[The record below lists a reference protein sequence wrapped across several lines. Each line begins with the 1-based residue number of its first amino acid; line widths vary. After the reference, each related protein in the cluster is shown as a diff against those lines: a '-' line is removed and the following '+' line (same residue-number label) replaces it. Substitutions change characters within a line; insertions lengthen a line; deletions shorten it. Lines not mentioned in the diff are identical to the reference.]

1 MSRKVLLGTICS
13 LFVMGLKAQT
23 VNLVQL
29 FNAGLS
35 SPIAAHFSPGN
46 DSLMFIVQQGGLI
59 KIGNVN
65 TGVVSGTNFLN
76 ITNKITSSGNEQ
88 GLLGLAFHPDYQQ
101 NGYFFVNY
109 TKTSGG
115 ATVVAR
121 YKRSTANP
129 LVADPNSE
137 KIVLQ
142 VNQPYSNH
150 NGGQL
155 QFGKDGYLYIGM
167 GDGGSANDPQNYSQ
181 NGLSRLGKMLR
192 VDIDVDSG
200 YVVPPT
206 NPFIGDATK
215 LPEIWAIGVRNPWR
229 FSFDQVTGNMWMGD
243 VGQNNWEEINF
254 EPQGQGGNN
263 YGWKC
268 YEGNAPHITAG
279 CASSSAYDFPVYV
292 YSHAG
297 GNCSVTGGFVY
308 RGGSFADFY
317 GKYVFTDFCSGK
329 FWFTAPDG
337 SGGWTTNQVTT
348 SPSLTNQITSFVQN
362 NSGEM
367 YVVSRSGNR
376 IYRMTGTLCA
386 AADIYTESGALE
398 SCTGSLELMA
408 PYSALNSY
416 HWYRNDTLLP
426 GAVSSTYLATV
437 TGIYKVVATNINNNC
452 SNQKVAE
459 VLIGSSE
466 PAVVSLP
473 QNSFCA
479 DDLPVQVTATPAG
492 GTLSGP
498 GITGNSFNPSG
509 LSGVQTISYTVT
521 SDGCTQTGS
530 TTVTVTTPP
539 TVEWTA
545 PILLEAY
552 CLNEEIALSGT
563 PAGGTFSG
571 PGVSGNT
578 FITGNAGV
586 GNFTVTYTYTDA
598 NGCTGSAVSPV
609 LLVSSCYV
617 SISETNPAGWELF
630 PNPTSGMLF
639 IRSGAE
645 LKRVSILSSAGATVW
660 ESSTSGLEFQA
671 DISHLSGGI
680 YTVRVEG
687 GEGSLSFQKIILIK

>member
-1 MSRKVLLGTICS
+1 MARKLFFGLLFFLS
-13 LFVMGLKAQT
+13 ALGLKAQT

-29 FNAGLS
+29 FNAGLT

-46 DSLMFIVQQGGLI
+46 DSLMFIVQQGGII
-59 KIGNVN
+59 KSGNVN

-109 TKTSGG
+109 TKTGGG

-129 LVADPNSE
+129 LQADPNSE

-142 VNQPYSNH
+142 VNQPYANH

-167 GDGGSANDPQNYSQ
+167 GDGGSAGDPQGYSQ

-192 VDIDVDSG
+192 VDINVDSG
-200 YVVPPT
+200 YVVPST

-215 LPEIWAIGVRNPWR
+215 LPEIWALGVRNPWR
-229 FSFDQVTGNMWMGD
+229 FSFDMVTGSMWMAD

-254 EPQGQGGNN
+254 EPAGQGGNN

-268 YEGNAPHITAG
+268 YEGNVTYNTSG
-279 CASSSAYDFPVYV
+279 CSSSSAYDFPAYV
-292 YSHAG
+292 YSHSG

-317 GKYVFTDFCSGK
+317 GKYIFTDYCTGK
-329 FWFTAPDG
+329 FWFTSPNG

-348 SPSLTNQITSFVQN
+348 TPSLTFQITSFAQN
-362 NSGEM
+362 STGEM
-367 YVVSRSGNR
+367 FVISREGNR
-376 IYRMTGTLCA
+376 IYRMNGTACA

-408 PYSALNSY
+408 PYSVLNTY
-416 HWYRNDTLLP
+416 QWYRNDTLLP
-426 GAVSSTYLATV
+426 GAVSSNYTATIG
-437 TGIYKVVATNINNNC
+437 GIYKVVATNAGNNC

-459 VLIGSSE
+459 VLIGSSD
-466 PAVVSLP
+466 PAVISLP
-473 QNSFCA
+473 QTTFCA
-479 DDLPVQVTATPAG
+479 DDTPVQVTATPPG
-492 GTLSGP
+492 GSLSGP
-498 GITGNSFNPSG
+498 GIEGDSFDPSG
-509 LSGVQTISYTVT
+509 LSGVQTLSYTVT
-521 SDGCTQTGS
+521 SDGCTQTGI
-530 TTVTVTTPP
+530 TTVTVNSLP

-545 PILLEAY
+545 PIMLEAY
-552 CLNEEIALSGT
+552 CLNEEITLSGT
-563 PAGGTFSG
+563 PAGGAFSG
-571 PGVSGNT
+571 PGV
-578 FITGNAGV
+578 TGNLFSAGDAGV
-586 GNFTVTYTYTDA
+586 GNFTITYTYTDP
-598 NGCTGSAVSPV
+598 NGCSGSAVSPV
-609 LLVSSCYV
+609 ILVSSCYV
-617 SISETNPAGWELF
+617 SLTENDAAGFELF
-630 PNPTSGMLF
+630 PNPTGGLLF
-639 IRSGAE
+639 IRSE
-645 LKRVSILSSAGATVW
+645 TDLNRVSVLSSAGATVW
-660 ESSTSGLEFQA
+660 ESDLNGSEFQA
-671 DISHLSGGI
+671 DISRLSGGV

-687 GEGSLSFQKIILIK
+687 QGIVSFRKIILIK